1 MSSSRLL
8 FLAPKGCEVEHDQLD
23 IYLLLFF
30 IFRGVVVMH
39 RDVLYLY
46 YSNVQDCSNEGLHFS
61 HGDWFP
67 FVEMAL
73 WFLGHPGV
81 SECQFTQMH
90 TYTSNCEKVFAFVL
104 QLA

>member
-8 FLAPKGCEVEHDQLD
+8 FLAPKGCKVEQDQLD
-23 IYLLLFF
+23 IDLALLFF

-73 WFLGHPGV
+73 WF
-81 SECQFTQMH
+81 
-90 TYTSNCEKVFAFVL
+90 
-104 QLA
+104 

>member
-30 IFRGVVVMH
+30 ILRGVVVMH

-73 WFLGHPGV
+73 WF
-81 SECQFTQMH
+81 
-90 TYTSNCEKVFAFVL
+90 
-104 QLA
+104 